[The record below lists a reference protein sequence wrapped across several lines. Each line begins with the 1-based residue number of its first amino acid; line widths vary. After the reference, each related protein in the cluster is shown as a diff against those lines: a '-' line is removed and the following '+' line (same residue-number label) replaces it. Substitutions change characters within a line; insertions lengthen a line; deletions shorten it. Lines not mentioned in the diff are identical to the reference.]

1 MSWGFSLPHR
11 LSERLSLARPLLT
24 LLLGESTSMKK
35 KETRQVKIVTA
46 AEARQALTSGD
57 LRSDVAF
64 QNDINTLLACLEE
77 KQPALR
83 ALAGPMPPV
92 PRRFWGALR
101 RGRLRDRGPELLAKQ
116 EVVLAHR
123 EPQELPQRLVRLSK
137 LA

>member
-1 MSWGFSLPHR
+1 
-11 LSERLSLARPLLT
+11 
-24 LLLGESTSMKK
+24 MKK
-35 KETRQVKIVTA
+35 REVREVRIVTA

-57 LRSDVAF
+57 LRSEVAF

-92 PRRFWGALR
+92 SRQFWGGSR

-116 EVVLAHR
+116 EVVLAHG

>member
-1 MSWGFSLPHR
+1 
-11 LSERLSLARPLLT
+11 
-24 LLLGESTSMKK
+24 MKK
-35 KETRQVKIVTA
+35 RAERAEIKIVTT

-83 ALAGPMPPV
+83 ALAGPQPPV
-92 PRRFWGALR
+92 ARGVFGALR
-101 RGRLRDRGPELLAKQ
+101 RGRLRDRGAQLLAKQ
-116 EVVLAHR
+116 EVVLADR
-123 EPQELPQRLVRLSK
+123 EPQQLPERFVGLRK

>member
-1 MSWGFSLPHR
+1 
-11 LSERLSLARPLLT
+11 
-24 LLLGESTSMKK
+24 MKK
-35 KETRQVKIVTA
+35 NEPKKSETKKPVKIVTA

-83 ALAGPMPPV
+83 ALAGPIPPV
-92 PRRFWGALR
+92 ARRFWGGALR

-116 EVVLAHR
+116 EVALAHR